1 MTGWRA
7 VPLAALLLATLAA
20 PARAQPATQ
29 WTPGVVEAAISACAG
44 GAAVGA
50 IVALGGGA
58 TPPVPT
64 AVLFCGLSVSATLA
78 ANLAAYSWRATTSW
92 LW

>member
-1 MTGWRA
+1 MTGWRGWA
-7 VPLAALLLATLAA
+7 VAALMLAALAS
-20 PARAQPATQ
+20 PARAQDTVP
-29 WTPGVVEAAISACAG
+29 WNPGLMEAAVSSCAG

-50 IVALGGGA
+50 IVALGGGM

-78 ANLAAYSWRATTSW
+78 ANLAARTWRATTSL

>member
-7 VPLAALLLATLAA
+7 VPLAALLLAALAG
-20 PARAQPATQ
+20 PARAQDTVP
-29 WTPGVVEAAISACAG
+29 WKPGLMDVAIPSCAG

-50 IVALGGGA
+50 IIALGSGV
-58 TPPVPT
+58 TPAVPT
-64 AVLFCGLSVSATLA
+64 AVLFCGLSVSASLA
-78 ANLAAYSWRATTSW
+78 ANLAARTWRATTSW